1 MISEIYEHSNVF
13 VIIVVFSEHV
23 KYDLTSDFL
32 DFRPHVKGIYI
43 YTCKAD
49 FIFNLD
55 GLELELPMNV
65 GLTGAW
71 DMIR

>member
-1 MISEIYEHSNVF
+1 M
-13 VIIVVFSEHV
+13 
-23 KYDLTSDFL
+23 KYDLTGDFL

-43 YTCKAD
+43 YTCEAN

-55 GLELELPMNV
+55 GLEFKLPRKV
-65 GLTGAW
+65 VPAGGC

>member
-1 MISEIYEHSNVF
+1 M
-13 VIIVVFSEHV
+13 
-23 KYDLTSDFL
+23 KYDLTSNVL
-32 DFRPHVKGIYI
+32 DFRPHVKGTYI

-55 GLELELPMNV
+55 GLEVELPRKV
-65 GLTGAW
+65 GRAGGC